1 MKNISTDSLRTLV
14 TVVEVGGFAKAGE
27 LLGLSQPAVS
37 LQIKRLEDMLGH
49 KLFKKQGQRQV
60 LNQYGELLMPLA
72 KQMLQQ
78 NDAILQQFTSENVTG
93 KVRLGIPSEFAARI
107 LPSIIGDF
115 VALYP
120 DVSLEVRSR
129 LSKHLLS
136 VSRQDQFDLVLALNE
151 ELESAK
157 FPIFM
162 QDQLV
167 WVGDLNLAQNDVVT
181 LVTAPEGCIYR
192 RRAIEALQ
200 SAGIKYRIAYSNAD
214 LTGLTA
220 ALKEGLGITVLAKS
234 TVPNE
239 LNYQLQTKDLPELGQ
254 IGISCIGSVTPLFKH
269 HLRVGICLS
278 FFMVHQHTNTRPF
291 AGVWAK

>member
-1 MKNISTDSLRTLV
+1 MAILIVILNMKNISTDSLRTFV
-14 TVVEVGGFAKAGE
+14 MVVEASGFAKSGD

-37 LQIKRLEDMLGH
+37 LQIKRLEDLLGY

-60 LNQYGELLMPLA
+60 LNQYGELLLPMA
-72 KQMLQQ
+72 KQMMQH
-78 NDAILQQFTSENVTG
+78 NDAILQLFTSESITG
-93 KVRLGIPSEFAARI
+93 RVRLGIPSEFAARI

-120 DVSLEVRSR
+120 EVSLEVKSR

-136 VSRQDQFDLVLALNE
+136 QERQDQFDLVLALNE
-151 ELESAK
+151 QLDSEQ
-157 FPIFM
+157 FPIFK

-167 WVGDLNLAQNDVVT
+167 WVGDLSLAQNDTVT

-192 RRAIEALQ
+192 RRAIEALER
-200 SAGIKYRIAYSNAD
+200 SGIKYRIVYSNAD
-214 LTGLTA
+214 LTGLIA

-239 LNYQLQTKDLPELGQ
+239 LNYQLKTKFLPSLGD
-254 IGISCIGSVTPLFKH
+254 IGISLVKTASEPENAVFKLAEFIK
-269 HLRVGICLS
+269 LRLG
-278 FFMVHQHTNTRPF
+278 
-291 AGVWAK
+291 

>member
-1 MKNISTDSLRTLV
+1 MILNMKNISTDSLRTFV
-14 TVVEVGGFAKAGE
+14 MVVEASGFAKAGD

-37 LQIKRLEDMLGH
+37 LQIKRLEDLLGY

-60 LNQYGELLMPLA
+60 LNQYGELLLPMA
-72 KQMLQQ
+72 KQMMQH
-78 NDAILQQFTSENVTG
+78 NDAILQLFTSESITG
-93 KVRLGIPSEFAARI
+93 RVRLGIPSEFAARI

-120 DVSLEVRSR
+120 EVSLEVKSR

-136 VSRQDQFDLVLALNE
+136 QERQDQFDLVLALNE
-151 ELESAK
+151 QLDSEQ
-157 FPIFM
+157 FPIFK

-167 WVGDLNLAQNDVVT
+167 WVGDLSLAQNDTVT

-192 RRAIEALQ
+192 RRAIEALER
-200 SAGIKYRIAYSNAD
+200 SGIKYRIVYSNAD
-214 LTGLTA
+214 LTGLIA

-239 LNYQLQTKDLPELGQ
+239 LNYQLKTKFLPSLGD
-254 IGISCIGSVTPLFKH
+254 IGISLVKTASEPENAVFKLAEFIK
-269 HLRVGICLS
+269 LRLG
-278 FFMVHQHTNTRPF
+278 
-291 AGVWAK
+291 

>member
-1 MKNISTDSLRTLV
+1 MKNLSIDGLRTLV
-14 TVVEVGGFAKAGE
+14 TVVDVGGFAKAGE

-37 LQIKRLEDMLGH
+37 LQIKRLEEMLNC

-60 LNQYGELLMPLA
+60 LNQYGELLLPLA

-78 NDAILQQFTSENVTG
+78 NDAIIQQFTSESVTG

-115 VALYP
+115 VSLYP
-120 DVSLEVRSR
+120 DVSLEVKSR

-136 VSRQDQFDLVLALNE
+136 DSRQDQFDLVLALNE
-151 ELESAK
+151 QLDSAK
-157 FPIFM
+157 YPIFM

-167 WVGDLNLAQNDVVT
+167 WVGDLSKANDEIVT

-200 SAGIKYRIAYSNAD
+200 QAGLRYRIIYSNAD
-214 LTGLTA
+214 LTGLIA

-234 TVPNE
+234 TVPSE
-239 LNYQLQTKDLPELGQ
+239 LNYQSHTQRLPELGQ
-254 IGISCIGSVTPLFKH
+254 IGICLVKNSAESINAVDKLAEFIA
-269 HLRVGICLS
+269 LRLG
-278 FFMVHQHTNTRPF
+278 
-291 AGVWAK
+291 

>member
-151 ELESAK
+151 ELELAK

-254 IGISCIGSVTPLFKH
+254 IGISLIKRTDDPGTAVDKLAEFIA
-269 HLRVGICLS
+269 LRL
-278 FFMVHQHTNTRPF
+278 T
-291 AGVWAK
+291 

>member
-1 MKNISTDSLRTLV
+1 MKNLSIDGLRTLV
-14 TVVEVGGFAKAGE
+14 TVVDMGGFAKAGE

-37 LQIKRLEDMLGH
+37 LQIKRLEDMLGC

-60 LNQYGELLMPLA
+60 LNQYGELLLPLA

-78 NDAILQQFTSENVTG
+78 NDAIIQQFTSESVTG
-93 KVRLGIPSEFAARI
+93 RVRLGIPSEFAARI

-115 VALYP
+115 VSLYP
-120 DVSLEVRSR
+120 DVALEVKSR

-136 VSRQDQFDLVLALNE
+136 VVRQDQFDLVLALNE
-151 ELESAK
+151 DLSSSSH
-157 FPIFM
+157 PVFM

-167 WVGDLNLAQNDVVT
+167 WVGDLSKVQSSVVT

-200 SAGIKYRIAYSNAD
+200 QAGLQYRIVYSNAD

-234 TVPNE
+234 TVPAE
-239 LNYQLQTKDLPELGQ
+239 LPYQPHTQILPELGQ
-254 IGISCIGSVTPLFKH
+254 IGISLVKNTQESAHAVDKLAEFIA
-269 HLRVGICLS
+269 LRLG
-278 FFMVHQHTNTRPF
+278 
-291 AGVWAK
+291 

>member
-1 MKNISTDSLRTLV
+1 MKNISTDSLRTFV
-14 TVVEVGGFAKAGE
+14 MVVEVGGFAKAGD

-37 LQIKRLEDMLGH
+37 LQVKRLEDLLGY

-60 LNQYGELLMPLA
+60 LNQYGELLLPMA
-72 KQMLQQ
+72 KQMVQH
-78 NDAILQQFTSENVTG
+78 NDAILQLFTSESVTG

-120 DVSLEVRSR
+120 EVSLEVKSR

-136 VSRQDQFDLVLALNE
+136 DERQDQFDLVLALNE
-151 ELESAK
+151 QLDSEK
-157 FPIFM
+157 FPIFI

-167 WVGDLNLAQNDVVT
+167 WVGDLSLAQNETVT

-192 RRAIEALQ
+192 RRATQALEK
-200 SAGIKYRIAYSNAD
+200 AGIKYRIVYSNAD
-214 LTGLTA
+214 LTGLIA

-234 TVPNE
+234 TVPND
-239 LNYQLQTKDLPELGQ
+239 LTYQLHTKHLPALGS
-254 IGISCIGSVTPLFKH
+254 IGISLVKTASEPENAVFKLAEFIKLRLGYPTP
-269 HLRVGICLS
+269 
-278 FFMVHQHTNTRPF
+278 
-291 AGVWAK
+291 

>member
-1 MKNISTDSLRTLV
+1 MKNISTDSLRTFV
-14 TVVEVGGFAKAGE
+14 MVVEVGGFAKAGD

-37 LQIKRLEDMLGH
+37 LQVKRLEDLLGY

-60 LNQYGELLMPLA
+60 LNQYGELLLPMA
-72 KQMLQQ
+72 KQMVQH
-78 NDAILQQFTSENVTG
+78 NDAILQLFTSESVTG

-120 DVSLEVRSR
+120 DVSLEVKSR

-136 VSRQDQFDLVLALNE
+136 DERQDQFDLVLALNE
-151 ELESAK
+151 QLDSEK
-157 FPIFM
+157 FPIFI

-167 WVGDLNLAQNDVVT
+167 WVGDLSLAQNETVT

-192 RRAIEALQ
+192 RRATQALEK
-200 SAGIKYRIAYSNAD
+200 AGIKYRIVYSNAD
-214 LTGLTA
+214 LTGLIA

-234 TVPNE
+234 TVPN
-239 LNYQLQTKDLPELGQ
+239 DLAYHLHTNHLPALGS
-254 IGISCIGSVTPLFKH
+254 IGISLVKTASEPENAVFKLAEFIKLRLGYPTP
-269 HLRVGICLS
+269 
-278 FFMVHQHTNTRPF
+278 
-291 AGVWAK
+291 

>member
-1 MKNISTDSLRTLV
+1 MKNISTDSLRTFV
-14 TVVEVGGFAKAGE
+14 MIVDVGGFAKAGDF
-27 LLGLSQPAVS
+27 LGLSQPAVS
-37 LQIKRLEDMLGH
+37 LQIKRLEDVLGY

-60 LNQYGELLMPLA
+60 LNQYGELLLPMA
-72 KQMLQQ
+72 KQMMQY
-78 NDAILQQFTSENVTG
+78 NDAILQQFTSESITG

-120 DVSLEVRSR
+120 EVSLEVKSR

-136 VSRQDQFDLVLALNE
+136 ASRQDQFDLVLALNE
-151 ELESAK
+151 QLTSSK

-167 WVGDLNLAQNDVVT
+167 WVGDLNQAQNQVVT

-192 RRAIEALQ
+192 RRATDALK
-200 SAGIKYRIAYSNAD
+200 SAGIKYRIVYSNAD
-214 LTGLTA
+214 LTGLIA

-234 TVPNE
+234 TVPSE
-239 LNYQLQTKDLPELGQ
+239 LNYQVQTKYLPALGD
-254 IGISCIGSVTPLFKH
+254 IGISLVKSSGESENAVDKLAEFIA
-269 HLRVGICLS
+269 LRLG
-278 FFMVHQHTNTRPF
+278 
-291 AGVWAK
+291 

>member
-1 MKNISTDSLRTLV
+1 MKNISTDSLRTFV
-14 TVVEVGGFAKAGE
+14 MVVEVGGFAKAGD

-37 LQIKRLEDMLGH
+37 LQVKRLEDLLGY

-60 LNQYGELLMPLA
+60 LNQYGELLLPMA
-72 KQMLQQ
+72 KQMVQH
-78 NDAILQQFTSENVTG
+78 NDAILQLFTSESVTG

-120 DVSLEVRSR
+120 EVSLEVKSR

-136 VSRQDQFDLVLALNE
+136 DERQDQFDLVLALNE
-151 ELESAK
+151 QLDSKK
-157 FPIFM
+157 FPIFI

-167 WVGDLNLAQNDVVT
+167 WVGDLSLAQNETVT

-192 RRAIEALQ
+192 RRATQALEK
-200 SAGIKYRIAYSNAD
+200 AGIKYRIVYSNAD
-214 LTGLTA
+214 LTGLIA

-234 TVPNE
+234 TVPND
-239 LNYQLQTKDLPELGQ
+239 LAYHLHTKHLPALGS
-254 IGISCIGSVTPLFKH
+254 IGISLVKTASEPENAVFKLAEFIK
-269 HLRVGICLS
+269 LRLGYP
-278 FFMVHQHTNTRPF
+278 T
-291 AGVWAK
+291 A

>member
-1 MKNISTDSLRTLV
+1 MKNISTDSLRTFV
-14 TVVEVGGFAKAGE
+14 MVVEVGGFAKAGD

-37 LQIKRLEDMLGH
+37 LQVKRLEDLLGY

-60 LNQYGELLMPLA
+60 LNQYGELLLPMA
-72 KQMLQQ
+72 KQMVQH
-78 NDAILQQFTSENVTG
+78 NDAILQLFTSESVTG

-120 DVSLEVRSR
+120 DVSLEVKSR

-136 VSRQDQFDLVLALNE
+136 DKRQDQFDLVLALNE
-151 ELESAK
+151 QLDSEK
-157 FPIFM
+157 FPIFI

-167 WVGDLNLAQNDVVT
+167 WVGDLSLAQNETVT

-192 RRAIEALQ
+192 RRATQALEK
-200 SAGIKYRIAYSNAD
+200 AGIKYRIVYSNAD
-214 LTGLTA
+214 LTGLIA

-234 TVPNE
+234 TVPND
-239 LNYQLQTKDLPELGQ
+239 LAYHLHTKHLPALGS
-254 IGISCIGSVTPLFKH
+254 IGISLVKTASEPENAVFKLAEFIK
-269 HLRVGICLS
+269 LRLGYPTS
-278 FFMVHQHTNTRPF
+278 
-291 AGVWAK
+291 

>member
-1 MKNISTDSLRTLV
+1 MKNISTDSLRTFV
-14 TVVEVGGFAKAGE
+14 MIVDVGGFAKAGDF
-27 LLGLSQPAVS
+27 LGLSQPAVS
-37 LQIKRLEDMLGH
+37 LQIKRLEDVLGY

-60 LNQYGELLMPLA
+60 LNQYGELLLPMA
-72 KQMLQQ
+72 KQMMQY
-78 NDAILQQFTSENVTG
+78 NDAILQQFTSESITG

-120 DVSLEVRSR
+120 EVSLEVKSR

-136 VSRQDQFDLVLALNE
+136 ASRQDQFDLVLALNE
-151 ELESAK
+151 QLTASK

-167 WVGDLNLAQNDVVT
+167 WVGDLNQAKNQVVT

-192 RRAIEALQ
+192 RRATDALKN
-200 SAGIKYRIAYSNAD
+200 AGIKYRIVYSNAD
-214 LTGLTA
+214 LTGLIA

-234 TVPNE
+234 TVPSE
-239 LNYQLQTKDLPELGQ
+239 LNYQVQTKYLPALGD
-254 IGISCIGSVTPLFKH
+254 IGISLVKSSGESENAVDKLAEFIA
-269 HLRVGICLS
+269 LRLG
-278 FFMVHQHTNTRPF
+278 
-291 AGVWAK
+291 

>member
-1 MKNISTDSLRTLV
+1 MKNLSIDGLRTLV
-14 TVVEVGGFAKAGE
+14 TVVDVGGFAKAGE

-37 LQIKRLEDMLGH
+37 LQIKRLEDMLNC

-60 LNQYGELLMPLA
+60 LNQYGELLLPLA

-78 NDAILQQFTSENVTG
+78 NDAIIQQFTSESVTG

-115 VALYP
+115 VSLYP
-120 DVSLEVRSR
+120 DVSLEVKSR

-136 VSRQDQFDLVLALNE
+136 DSRQDQFDLVLALNE
-151 ELESAK
+151 QLDSAK
-157 FPIFM
+157 YPIFM

-167 WVGDLNLAQNDVVT
+167 WVGDLSKANDEVVT

-192 RRAIEALQ
+192 RRAIDALQ
-200 SAGIKYRIAYSNAD
+200 QAGIKYRIIYSNAD
-214 LTGLTA
+214 LTGLIA

-234 TVPNE
+234 TVPSE
-239 LNYQLQTKDLPELGQ
+239 LNYQSHTQQLPELGQ
-254 IGISCIGSVTPLFKH
+254 IGICLIKNSAESVNAVDKLAEFIA
-269 HLRVGICLS
+269 LRLG
-278 FFMVHQHTNTRPF
+278 
-291 AGVWAK
+291 

>member
-1 MKNISTDSLRTLV
+1 MKNISTDSLRTFV
-14 TVVEVGGFAKAGE
+14 MIVDVGGFAKAGDF
-27 LLGLSQPAVS
+27 LGLSQPAVS
-37 LQIKRLEDMLGH
+37 LQIKRLEDVLGY

-60 LNQYGELLMPLA
+60 LNQYGELLLPMA
-72 KQMLQQ
+72 KQMMQY
-78 NDAILQQFTSENVTG
+78 NDAILQQFTSESITG

-120 DVSLEVRSR
+120 EVSLEVKSR

-136 VSRQDQFDLVLALNE
+136 ASRQDQFDLVLALNE
-151 ELESAK
+151 QLTSSK

-167 WVGDLNLAQNDVVT
+167 WVGDLNQAKNQVVT

-192 RRAIEALQ
+192 RRATDALKN
-200 SAGIKYRIAYSNAD
+200 AGIKYRIVYSNAD
-214 LTGLTA
+214 LTGLIA

-234 TVPNE
+234 TVPSE
-239 LNYQLQTKDLPELGQ
+239 LNYQVQTKYLPALGD
-254 IGISCIGSVTPLFKH
+254 IGISLVKSSGESDNAVDKLAEFIA
-269 HLRVGICLS
+269 LRLG
-278 FFMVHQHTNTRPF
+278 
-291 AGVWAK
+291 

>member
-1 MKNISTDSLRTLV
+1 MKNISTDALRTFV
-14 TVVEVGGFAKAGE
+14 MVVEIGGFAKAGD

-37 LQIKRLEDMLGH
+37 LQIKRLEDVLGY

-60 LNQYGELLMPLA
+60 LNQYGELLLPMA
-72 KQMLQQ
+72 KQMMQH
-78 NDAILQQFTSENVTG
+78 NDAILQQFTSENIAG

-120 DVSLEVRSR
+120 EVSLEVKSR

-136 VSRQDQFDLVLALNE
+136 ASRQDQFDLVLALNE
-151 ELESAK
+151 RLNSDK

-162 QDQLV
+162 QDELV
-167 WVGDLNLAQNDVVT
+167 WVGDLSLAQNDVVT

-192 RRAIEALQ
+192 RRATDALKN
-200 SAGIKYRIAYSNAD
+200 AGIKYRIVYSNAD
-214 LTGLTA
+214 LTGLIA

-234 TVPNE
+234 TVPSE
-239 LNYQLQTKDLPELGQ
+239 LNYQVQTKHLPTLGN
-254 IGISCIGSVTPLFKH
+254 IGISLIKSSGESDHAVDKLAEFIA
-269 HLRVGICLS
+269 LRLGYS
-278 FFMVHQHTNTRPF
+278 
-291 AGVWAK
+291 

>member
-1 MKNISTDSLRTLV
+1 MAILIVILNMKNISTDSLRTFV
-14 TVVEVGGFAKAGE
+14 MVVEASGFAKAGD

-37 LQIKRLEDMLGH
+37 LQIKRLEDLLDY

-60 LNQYGELLMPLA
+60 LNQYGELLLPMA
-72 KQMLQQ
+72 KQMMQH
-78 NDAILQQFTSENVTG
+78 NDAILQLFTSESITG
-93 KVRLGIPSEFAARI
+93 RVRLGIPSEFAARI

-120 DVSLEVRSR
+120 EVSLEVKSR

-136 VSRQDQFDLVLALNE
+136 QERQDQFDLVLALNE
-151 ELESAK
+151 QLDSEQ
-157 FPIFM
+157 FPIFK

-167 WVGDLNLAQNDVVT
+167 WVGDLSLAQNDTVT

-192 RRAIEALQ
+192 RRAIEALER
-200 SAGIKYRIAYSNAD
+200 SGIKYRIVYSNAD
-214 LTGLTA
+214 LTGLIA

-239 LNYQLQTKDLPELGQ
+239 LNYQLKTKFLPSLGD
-254 IGISCIGSVTPLFKH
+254 IGISLVKTASEPENAVFKLAEFIK
-269 HLRVGICLS
+269 LRLG
-278 FFMVHQHTNTRPF
+278 
-291 AGVWAK
+291 

>member
-1 MKNISTDSLRTLV
+1 MKNLSIDGLRTLV
-14 TVVEVGGFAKAGE
+14 TVVDMGGFAKAGE

-37 LQIKRLEDMLGH
+37 LQIKRLEEMLGC

-60 LNQYGELLMPLA
+60 LNQYGELLLPLA

-78 NDAILQQFTSENVTG
+78 NDAILQQFTSESVTG
-93 KVRLGIPSEFAARI
+93 RVRLGIPSEFAARI

-115 VALYP
+115 VSLYP
-120 DVSLEVRSR
+120 EVALEVKSR

-136 VSRQDQFDLVLALNE
+136 VARQDQFDLVLALNE
-151 ELESAK
+151 ELSSSK
-157 FPIFM
+157 YPIFM

-167 WVGDLNLAQNDVVT
+167 WVGDLSLAQQQVIT

-200 SAGIKYRIAYSNAD
+200 QAGLQYRIVYSNAD

-220 ALKEGLGITVLAKS
+220 ALREGLGVTVLAKS
-234 TVPNE
+234 TVPSE
-239 LNYQLQTKDLPELGQ
+239 LSYQSHTTILPELGN
-254 IGISCIGSVTPLFKH
+254 IGISLVKNTQESSHAVDKLAEFIA
-269 HLRVGICLS
+269 LRLG
-278 FFMVHQHTNTRPF
+278 
-291 AGVWAK
+291 

>member
-1 MKNISTDSLRTLV
+1 MKNISTDSLRTFV
-14 TVVEVGGFAKAGE
+14 MIVDVGGFAKAGDF
-27 LLGLSQPAVS
+27 LGLSQPAVS
-37 LQIKRLEDMLGH
+37 LQIKRLEDVLGY

-60 LNQYGELLMPLA
+60 LNQYGELLLPMA
-72 KQMLQQ
+72 KQMMQY
-78 NDAILQQFTSENVTG
+78 NDAILQQFTSESITG

-120 DVSLEVRSR
+120 EVSLEVKSR

-136 VSRQDQFDLVLALNE
+136 ASRQDQFDLVLALNE
-151 ELESAK
+151 QLTSSK

-167 WVGDLNLAQNDVVT
+167 WVGDLNQAKNQVVT

-192 RRAIEALQ
+192 RRATDALK
-200 SAGIKYRIAYSNAD
+200 SAGIKYRIVYSNAD
-214 LTGLTA
+214 LTGLIA

-234 TVPNE
+234 TVPSE
-239 LNYQLQTKDLPELGQ
+239 LNYQVQTKYLPALGD
-254 IGISCIGSVTPLFKH
+254 IGISLVKSSGESENAVDKLAEFIA
-269 HLRVGICLS
+269 LRLG
-278 FFMVHQHTNTRPF
+278 
-291 AGVWAK
+291 

>member
-14 TVVEVGGFAKAGE
+14 TVIEVGGFAKAGE

-37 LQIKRLEDMLGH
+37 LQIKRLEDVLGR

-60 LNQYGELLMPLA
+60 LNQYGELLLPLA

-78 NDAILQQFTSENVTG
+78 NDAILQLFTNENVTG
-93 KVRLGIPSEFAARI
+93 KIRLGIPSEFAARI
-107 LPSIIGDF
+107 LPAIIGDF

-120 DVSLEVRSR
+120 DVSLEVKSR

-136 VSRQDQFDLVLALNE
+136 VARQDQFDLVLALNE
-151 ELESAK
+151 DLNSEK
-157 FPIFM
+157 FPVFM

-167 WVGDLNLAQNDVVT
+167 WVGDLTLAQNEVVT

-200 SAGIKYRIAYSNAD
+200 LAGIKYRIIYSNAD

-239 LNYQLQTKDLPELGQ
+239 LSYQLQTKQLPELGQ
-254 IGISCIGSVTPLFKH
+254 IGISLIKRADEPEHAVDKLAEFIT
-269 HLRVGICLS
+269 LRLS
-278 FFMVHQHTNTRPF
+278 
-291 AGVWAK
+291 

>member
-1 MKNISTDSLRTLV
+1 MKNISTDSLRTFV
-14 TVVEVGGFAKAGE
+14 MVVEIGGFAKAGD

-37 LQIKRLEDMLGH
+37 LQIKRLEDVLGY

-60 LNQYGELLMPLA
+60 LNQYGELLLPMA
-72 KQMLQQ
+72 KQMMQH
-78 NDAILQQFTSENVTG
+78 NDAILQQFTSENIAG

-120 DVSLEVRSR
+120 EVSLEVKSR

-136 VSRQDQFDLVLALNE
+136 ASRQDQFDLVLALNE
-151 ELESAK
+151 RLNSDK

-162 QDQLV
+162 QDELV
-167 WVGDLNLAQNDVVT
+167 WVGDLSLAQNDVVT

-192 RRAIEALQ
+192 RRAIDALK
-200 SAGIKYRIAYSNAD
+200 SAGIKYRIVYSNAD
-214 LTGLTA
+214 LTGLIA

-234 TVPNE
+234 TVPSE
-239 LNYQLQTKDLPELGQ
+239 LNYQVQTKHLPTLGN
-254 IGISCIGSVTPLFKH
+254 IGISLIKSSGESDHAVDKLAEFIA
-269 HLRVGICLS
+269 LRLGYS
-278 FFMVHQHTNTRPF
+278 
-291 AGVWAK
+291 

>member
-1 MKNISTDSLRTLV
+1 MAILILILNMKNISTDSLRTFV
-14 TVVEVGGFAKAGE
+14 MVVEASGFAKAGD

-37 LQIKRLEDMLGH
+37 LQIKRLEDLLGY

-60 LNQYGELLMPLA
+60 LNQYGELLLPMA
-72 KQMLQQ
+72 KQMMQH
-78 NDAILQQFTSENVTG
+78 NDAILQLFTSESITG
-93 KVRLGIPSEFAARI
+93 RVRLGIPSEFAARI

-120 DVSLEVRSR
+120 EVSLEVKSR

-136 VSRQDQFDLVLALNE
+136 QERQDQFDLVLALNE
-151 ELESAK
+151 QLDSEQ
-157 FPIFM
+157 FPIFK

-167 WVGDLNLAQNDVVT
+167 WVGDLSLAQNDTVT

-192 RRAIEALQ
+192 RRAIEALER
-200 SAGIKYRIAYSNAD
+200 SGIKYRIVYSNAD
-214 LTGLTA
+214 LTGLIA

-239 LNYQLQTKDLPELGQ
+239 LNYQLKTKFLPSLGD
-254 IGISCIGSVTPLFKH
+254 IGISLVKTASEPENAVFKLAEFIK
-269 HLRVGICLS
+269 LRLG
-278 FFMVHQHTNTRPF
+278 
-291 AGVWAK
+291 

>member
-1 MKNISTDSLRTLV
+1 MKNISTDSLRTFV
-14 TVVEVGGFAKAGE
+14 MVVEVGGFAKAGD

-37 LQIKRLEDMLGH
+37 LQVKRLEDLLGY

-60 LNQYGELLMPLA
+60 LNQYGELLLPMA
-72 KQMLQQ
+72 KQMVQH
-78 NDAILQQFTSENVTG
+78 NDAILQLFTSESVTG

-120 DVSLEVRSR
+120 EVSLEVKSR

-136 VSRQDQFDLVLALNE
+136 DERQDQFDLVLALNE
-151 ELESAK
+151 QLDSEK
-157 FPIFM
+157 FPIFI

-167 WVGDLNLAQNDVVT
+167 WVGDLSLAQNETVT

-192 RRAIEALQ
+192 RRATQALEK
-200 SAGIKYRIAYSNAD
+200 AGIKYRIVYSNAD
-214 LTGLTA
+214 LTGLIA

-234 TVPNE
+234 TVPND
-239 LNYQLQTKDLPELGQ
+239 LAYHLHTKHLPALGS
-254 IGISCIGSVTPLFKH
+254 IGISLVKTASEPENAVFKLAEFIKLRLGYPTP
-269 HLRVGICLS
+269 
-278 FFMVHQHTNTRPF
+278 
-291 AGVWAK
+291 

>member
-167 WVGDLNLAQNDVVT
+167 WVGDLNLAQHDVVT

-239 LNYQLQTKDLPELGQ
+239 LSYQLQTKDLPELGQ
-254 IGISCIGSVTPLFKH
+254 IGISLIKRADEAGNAVDKLAEFIA
-269 HLRVGICLS
+269 LRL
-278 FFMVHQHTNTRPF
+278 T
-291 AGVWAK
+291 

>member
-1 MKNISTDSLRTLV
+1 MKNLSIDGLRTLV
-14 TVVEVGGFAKAGE
+14 TVVDVGGFAKAGE

-37 LQIKRLEDMLGH
+37 LQIKRLEEMLNC

-60 LNQYGELLMPLA
+60 LNQYGELLLPLA

-78 NDAILQQFTSENVTG
+78 NDAIIQQFTSESVTG

-115 VALYP
+115 VSLYP
-120 DVSLEVRSR
+120 DVSLEVKSR

-136 VSRQDQFDLVLALNE
+136 SSRQDQFDLVLALNE
-151 ELESAK
+151 QLDSAHY
-157 FPIFM
+157 PIFM

-167 WVGDLNLAQNDVVT
+167 WVGDLSKASTQQVT

-200 SAGIKYRIAYSNAD
+200 QAGIKHRIIYSNAD
-214 LTGLTA
+214 LTGLIA

-234 TVPNE
+234 TVPSE
-239 LNYQLQTKDLPELGQ
+239 LNYQSHTAHLPELGQ
-254 IGISCIGSVTPLFKH
+254 IGICLIKNSAESVHAVDKLAEFIA
-269 HLRVGICLS
+269 LRLG
-278 FFMVHQHTNTRPF
+278 
-291 AGVWAK
+291 

>member
-151 ELESAK
+151 K
-157 FPIFM
+157 
-162 QDQLV
+162 
-167 WVGDLNLAQNDVVT
+167 
-181 LVTAPEGCIYR
+181 
-192 RRAIEALQ
+192 
-200 SAGIKYRIAYSNAD
+200 
-214 LTGLTA
+214 
-220 ALKEGLGITVLAKS
+220 
-234 TVPNE
+234 
-239 LNYQLQTKDLPELGQ
+239 LQTGKIP
-254 IGISCIGSVTPLFKH
+254 T
-269 HLRVGICLS
+269 
-278 FFMVHQHTNTRPF
+278 FF
-291 AGVWAK
+291 

>member
-1 MKNISTDSLRTLV
+1 MKNISTDSLRTFV
-14 TVVEVGGFAKAGE
+14 MIVDVGGFAKAGDF
-27 LLGLSQPAVS
+27 LGLSQPAVS
-37 LQIKRLEDMLGH
+37 LQIKRLEDVLGY

-60 LNQYGELLMPLA
+60 LNQYGELLLPMA
-72 KQMLQQ
+72 KQMMQY
-78 NDAILQQFTSENVTG
+78 NDAILQQFTSESITG

-120 DVSLEVRSR
+120 EVSLEVKSR

-136 VSRQDQFDLVLALNE
+136 ASRQDQFDLVLALNE
-151 ELESAK
+151 QLTSSK

-167 WVGDLNLAQNDVVT
+167 WVGDLNQAQNQVVT

-192 RRAIEALQ
+192 RRATDALKN
-200 SAGIKYRIAYSNAD
+200 AGIKYRIVYSNAD
-214 LTGLTA
+214 LTGLIA

-234 TVPNE
+234 TVPSE
-239 LNYQLQTKDLPELGQ
+239 LNYQVQTKYLPALGD
-254 IGISCIGSVTPLFKH
+254 IGISLVKSSGESENAVDKLAEFIA
-269 HLRVGICLS
+269 LRLG
-278 FFMVHQHTNTRPF
+278 
-291 AGVWAK
+291 

>member
-1 MKNISTDSLRTLV
+1 MLIYIAVFIVILNMKNISTDSLRTFV
-14 TVVEVGGFAKAGE
+14 MVVEASGFAKAGD

-37 LQIKRLEDMLGH
+37 LQIKRLEDLLGY

-60 LNQYGELLMPLA
+60 LNQYGELLLPMA
-72 KQMLQQ
+72 KQMMQQ
-78 NDAILQQFTSENVTG
+78 NDAILQLFTSESITG
-93 KVRLGIPSEFAARI
+93 RVRLGIPSEFAARI

-120 DVSLEVRSR
+120 EVSLEVKSR

-136 VSRQDQFDLVLALNE
+136 EERQDQFDLVLALNE
-151 ELESAK
+151 QLDSAK
-157 FPIFM
+157 FPIFK

-167 WVGDLNLAQNDVVT
+167 WVGDLSLAQHETVT

-192 RRAIEALQ
+192 RRAMEALEK
-200 SAGIKYRIAYSNAD
+200 AGIKYRIVYSNAD
-214 LTGLTA
+214 LTGLIA

-239 LNYQLQTKDLPELGQ
+239 LNYQLKSKFLPPLGD
-254 IGISCIGSVTPLFKH
+254 IGISLVKTASEPESAVYKLAEFIK
-269 HLRVGICLS
+269 LRLG
-278 FFMVHQHTNTRPF
+278 
-291 AGVWAK
+291 